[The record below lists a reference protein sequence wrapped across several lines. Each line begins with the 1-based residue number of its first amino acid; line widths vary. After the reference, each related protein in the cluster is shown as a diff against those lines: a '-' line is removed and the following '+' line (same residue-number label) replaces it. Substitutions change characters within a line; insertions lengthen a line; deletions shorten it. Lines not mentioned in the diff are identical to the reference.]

1 MNYKN
6 SVKQIIL
13 PIVLALV
20 LVGGYLLGKAS
31 APSREGTAGNRLF
44 IYPQTNKIDALL
56 NLIEEEYVDTINKN
70 ELVESLIPEILKNLD
85 PHTVYIPAED
95 LQEAN
100 QELEG
105 NFGGIGVQF
114 SMQDDTVMVISVVSG
129 GPSEKLGII
138 PGDRIIKVNDSLIA
152 GVGLGSDKVVG
163 MLRGDM
169 GTKVKVGVLRRDRPE
184 LIDFEIT
191 RGSIPVYSVDV
202 SYMITDSIGYIKV
215 SRFGRN
221 TYQEFLTA
229 LARLKAY
236 NCQSLVVDLRG
247 NSGGYLDIA
256 ISMTNEF
263 LNKGDLIV
271 YTEGKSSPRQDVF
284 ANGLGSCRDI
294 RLTVLIDEF
303 SASASE
309 IFAGAIQDNDRGLL
323 VGRRSFGKGL
333 VQQQIALPDGS
344 AIRLTVARYFTPSGR
359 GIQKP
364 YENGV
369 EDYHLDILSRFEHGE
384 FYEADSIE
392 FDKSLEF
399 STVNGRRVFGGG
411 GVMPDVFV
419 PRDTTAF
426 SDYYFEIRDKGVL
439 YQYALKYA
447 DDNRIQLQR
456 FETAEAL
463 KTHLDQ
469 QALIEDMVR
478 FAGSQG
484 VEFNTNDFNRSKRLM
499 EVELKAYIA
508 RNILDNDGFYPIIGG
523 IDEVLKMAIQ
533 EIQAG
538 HDIQQFSESEK

>member
-1 MNYKN
+1 M
-6 SVKQIIL
+6 
-13 PIVLALV
+13 
-20 LVGGYLLGKAS
+20 
-31 APSREGTAGNRLF
+31 
-44 IYPQTNKIDALL
+44 
-56 NLIEEEYVDTINKN
+56 
-70 ELVESLIPEILKNLD
+70 
-85 PHTVYIPAED
+85 
-95 LQEAN
+95 
-100 QELEG
+100 
-105 NFGGIGVQF
+105 
-114 SMQDDTVMVISVVSG
+114 
-129 GPSEKLGII
+129 
-138 PGDRIIKVNDSLIA
+138 
-152 GVGLGSDKVVG
+152 
-163 MLRGDM
+163 
-169 GTKVKVGVLRRDRPE
+169 
-184 LIDFEIT
+184 
-191 RGSIPVYSVDV
+191 
-202 SYMITDSIGYIKV
+202 
-215 SRFGRN
+215 
-221 TYQEFLTA
+221 
-229 LARLKAY
+229 
-236 NCQSLVVDLRG
+236 
-247 NSGGYLDIA
+247 
-256 ISMTNEF
+256 
-263 LNKGDLIV
+263 
-271 YTEGKSSPRQDVF
+271 
-284 ANGLGSCRDI
+284 
-294 RLTVLIDEF
+294 LIDEF

-538 HDIQQFSESEK
+538 HDILEFSESEK